1 MIYLHVCTI
10 CMPGPIG
17 GQKMELDPLELEL
30 VMSHVW
36 LLGTES
42 GASAGAA
49 YVLKTPEPPL

>member
-1 MIYLHVCTI
+1 
-10 CMPGPIG
+10 MPGPIG